1 MLVFYRP
8 ATATKNML
16 LLGLLSASYLFIFY
30 KPASFVADETAFADL
45 QRIGQQSCLNSAS
58 PSPMP
63 QGFQTRYEKDITA
76 EAAKCQ
82 NTCQVSGGAP
92 WTQYNNINNPDHL
105 LYNVMCIYLMA
116 LAYKCP
122 QSTHNSADS
131 YRSAIEYAVKYLADH
146 GLQTTYLTQ
155 DTNTT
160 RTLIFAVEVPTY
172 ISKFLP
178 LLVEASSSPSQSSDM
193 QTHLLKITENIF
205 SYVPQF
211 TDLASCSARSN
222 VWSDPA
228 KCPYSGVQLEAFLN
242 SIFLTL
248 NKFIQDKV
256 NTLENAE
263 SLAAYFRQ
271 MPTNYSQTS
280 NYYVD
285 GYRLDSSI
293 DLYYSMPMQGSTA
306 FDIILETLRAVEYFG
321 SEENECGSRI
331 LATLYSFFNHSILP
345 YMQQCRLSDAVAGA
359 LVVNGV
365 LDGHARHEI
374 AIALFAHMHVLAV
387 SKGYIPNSL
396 PENVTALLNAFS
408 YQANQCFSASSAKL
422 PAKFAY
428 GCHCA
433 LSLLGI
439 NAVAHYHAD
448 DSKSKRTG
456 VLWQPYADTISIV
469 TKDLDIVYAMSSYKT
484 AYYNCINNTNRR
496 GWYQRAGHQYVYPK
510 EHPNKYINYYPSME
524 TFAYQGVV
532 AARAQL
538 KDCQYQ
544 NNKASDKRGSTNAG
558 LVTVDTDA
566 AIVYEHIHP
575 DTRNAYLKLF
585 YLEEAANADVKN
597 TFSNNVAIHTL
608 LLSNMTAANPSTQIH
623 DNILAIPLGSTKA
636 VVSVFSLAGQRV
648 DTAPGDDWTN
658 TDSVK
663 YAYVKLSFPADQGA
677 ADQSP
682 TPSRGPEATSYV
694 TGVCFH
700 AFSGPVKGRI
710 KELSGSYAEQGG
722 VLPPDSSSSNVRQY
736 FLQLRMR
743 VMPGTES
750 SSKLAIY
757 TYFPRL
763 SSSVTETEFNKLCS
777 QYNGSVFINGQPNPS
792 SYTYQQIENVHFIVG
807 KSIAKRYVEFHAMA
821 FLKPSESVFYR
832 NATLQAKSTGFVAFK
847 ARERTLQMSLVDVT
861 QDRRAVNMTLFNLS
875 IYDFLET
882 SCNPKN
888 ADDQIQLS
896 VPGINAVFC
905 SCKMTFKLTSS
916 EEHAL
921 FMHKVTI
928 ASVTVTILIAIAVII
943 TIVVILI
950 MKKRLKG
957 GEKRLRK
964 VRERKQITDAQIRSD
979 AVIKKMARHRGEK
992 EPQDKTYLDNNFQ
1005 DSFSADKIADLA
1017 ETMFSR
1023 GGLGESYL

>member
-1 MLVFYRP
+1 
-8 ATATKNML
+8 ML
-16 LLGLLSASYLFIFY
+16 LLGLLSMSYLFVFY

-45 QRIGQQSCLNSAS
+45 QRIGQQSCLDSTNSL
-58 PSPMP
+58 PLP
-63 QGFQTRYEKDITA
+63 QGFRTRYEEDITA

-105 LYNVMCIYLMA
+105 LYNVMCIYLMT
-116 LAYKCP
+116 LVYKCP
-122 QSTHNSADS
+122 QSTHGSVDN
-131 YRSAIEYAVKYLADH
+131 YRTAIEYAVKYLAEH

-155 DTNTT
+155 DNNVT
-160 RTLIFAVEVPTY
+160 RTLILAVDVPTY

-178 LLVEASSSPSQSSDM
+178 LLVETSSSSSQSSDL

-205 SYVPQF
+205 AYVPQF
-211 TDLASCSARSN
+211 TDLANCSAKSN

-248 NKFIQDKV
+248 NKFIKDKT
-256 NTLENAE
+256 NTLENAK
-263 SLAAYFRQ
+263 SLASYFRQ
-271 MPTNYSQTS
+271 MPMNYSQVS
-280 NYYVD
+280 SYYVD
-285 GYRLDSSI
+285 GYRLDSSV
-293 DLYYSMPMQGSTA
+293 DLYYSMPMQGSAA

-321 SEENECGSRI
+321 SDEKECGLQI
-331 LATLYSFFNHSILP
+331 LTTLYSFFNHSILP
-345 YMQQCRLSDAVAGA
+345 YMQQCRLSDAISGA

-374 AIALFAHMHVLAV
+374 AVALFSHMHVLAV
-387 SKGYIPNSL
+387 TKSYIPSSL

-408 YQANQCFSASSAKL
+408 YQVNQCFSASSAKL

-428 GCHCA
+428 GCRCTS
-433 LSLLGI
+433 SLFKIGTVI
-439 NAVAHYHAD
+439 HYHT
-448 DSKSKRTG
+448 DSSQSKWTG
-456 VLWQPYADTISIV
+456 VLWQPYADAIAIATR
-469 TKDLDIVYAMSSYKT
+469 DLDIVYVMSSYKT
-484 AYYNCINNTNRR
+484 AYYNCINNINRR

-532 AARAQL
+532 AAREKL
-538 KDCQYQ
+538 GDCQYQ
-544 NNKASDKRGSTNAG
+544 NNKANDKRGSTNAG
-558 LVTVDTDA
+558 LVTVDTDT

-575 DTRNAYLKLF
+575 NNRNAYLKLF
-585 YLEEAANADVKN
+585 YLEEAANIEAKN

-608 LLSNMTAANPSTQIH
+608 LLSNMTAANPSTQIY
-623 DNILAIPLGSTKA
+623 DNILAIPLGNTKT
-636 VVSVFSLAGQRV
+636 VVSAFSLAGKEV
-648 DTAPGDDWTN
+648 NTVPGDDWTD
-658 TDSVK
+658 TDNVT
-663 YAYVKLSFPADQGA
+663 YVYVKLSFPADQGA
-677 ADQSP
+677 TDQNP
-682 TPSRGPEATSYV
+682 KPSRGPEATSYV

-722 VLPPDSSSSNVRQY
+722 VLPPDSSSSDVKQY

-743 VMPGTES
+743 VMPSTES
-750 SSKLAIY
+750 SSKPAIY

-763 SSSVTETEFNKLCS
+763 SSSFTEAEFNKLCS
-777 QYNGSVFINGQPNPS
+777 QYNGSVSINGQSNPS
-792 SYTYQQIENVHFIVG
+792 GYTYQQIENVHFTIG
-807 KSIAKRYVEFHAMA
+807 KSIAKKYRELHAIA
-821 FLKPSESVFYR
+821 FLKPSESLFYR

-861 QDRRAVNMTLFNLS
+861 QDRRAVDMTLFNLS
-875 IYDFLET
+875 LYNFLET

-888 ADDQIQLS
+888 VDDQVQLS

-921 FMHKVTI
+921 FIHKVTI
-928 ASVTVTILIAIAVII
+928 ASVTVTILIVIAIII

-964 VRERKQITDAQIRSD
+964 VRERRQITDAQVRSD
-979 AVIKKMARHRGEK
+979 VVIKKMARHRGEK
-992 EPQDKTYLDNNFQ
+992 EPQDKTYLDNNLQ

-1017 ETMFSR
+1017 ETMFSK